1 MATLSNQSTGRPAFT
16 VNKIS
21 TDNNVL
27 YNSGGHLAICDFS
40 GFSMVLCF
48 LMGHKGTRMKLIPL
62 DNKMAAVAF
71 IGSTRD
77 EQQLAKEF
85 WKGVSYPDEGDGKW
99 SKIVTG
105 KGMVCV
111 YSLIA
116 AALLKSLSVVRRE
129 TIHIGALQRGIQI
142 GAVIQIGA
150 LRVAI

>member
-1 MATLSNQSTGRPAFT
+1 
-16 VNKIS
+16 
-21 TDNNVL
+21 
-27 YNSGGHLAICDFS
+27 
-40 GFSMVLCF
+40 
-48 LMGHKGTRMKLIPL
+48 MGHKGTRMKLIPL

-99 SKIVTG
+99 SKIVAG

-116 AALLKSLSVVRRE
+116 AALLKSFGSFVVVESKTFCRP
-129 TIHIGALQRGIQI
+129 QI
-142 GAVIQIGA
+142 CAK
-150 LRVAI
+150 